1 MQVLWCVIFSNGEK
15 RAKTSFLSHRI
26 WFFSRKVKNWD
37 SLKFGIFVQITA
49 VYMCFYTFCS
59 VFIAFQWFLLLYL
72 QLRTML
78 LILLKMLNFYV
89 FLRVL
94 FLKGENSAKTAF
106 LSHRIWFFSRK
117 VKNWDSLKFGIFVQI
132 TAVYMCFYTFCS
144 VFIAFQWFL
153 LLYLQL
159 RTMLLILLKMLQ
171 FLRVFACFVFKK
183 RK

>member
-1 MQVLWCVIFSNGEK
+1 MFLHILQCVYCFS
-15 RAKTSFLSHRI
+15 
-26 WFFSRKVKNWD
+26 V
-37 SLKFGIFVQITA
+37 
-49 VYMCFYTFCS
+49 
-59 VFIAFQWFLLLYL
+59 VFIIIFAIKNHVANFVENAQFYL
-72 QLRTML
+72 
-78 LILLKMLNFYV
+78 

-117 VKNWDSLKFGIFVQI
+117 VKNWDSLKFGIFEQI
-132 TAVYMCFYTFCS
+132 TAVYMCFSTFCS